1 MWSSTT
7 SSYAVKISTLSGSGG
22 LLDPTTK
29 VFWNGAANTI
39 SDGTQPTQM
48 NWFLYNFNNDHATL
62 KVGIETGTNITTQP

>member
-1 MWSSTT
+1 
-7 SSYAVKISTLSGSGG
+7 VGG
-22 LLDPTTK
+22 LLDTTTK

-62 KVGIETGTNITTQP
+62 NVGVETGTNITTQP